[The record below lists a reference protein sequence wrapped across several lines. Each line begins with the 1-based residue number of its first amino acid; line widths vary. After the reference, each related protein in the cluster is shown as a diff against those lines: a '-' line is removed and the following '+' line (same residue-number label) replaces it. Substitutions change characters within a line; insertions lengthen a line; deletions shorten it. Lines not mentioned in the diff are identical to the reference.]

1 MSSLVSSLSV
11 WLVPLLVTVLPLYA
25 YVRGVPVYDAFVEGA
40 SEGLEMVWR
49 IFPYLIAIFLA
60 VNIFR
65 SSGAL
70 DSLVGVLHPVLS
82 RIGMPGEVVPL
93 ALIRPLSGNASLG
106 ILADIL
112 RKSGPDTLAGH
123 LASTLQGASD
133 TTFYVLTLY
142 YGAVRI
148 RHQRWSLWVGLF
160 GDAVGLTAALIMT
173 HVFFH

>member
-1 MSSLVSSLSV
+1 MPCLLT
-11 WLVPLLVTVLPLYA
+11 LVPLYA
-25 YVRGVPVYDAFVEGA
+25 FTRGVPVYDTFVEGA
-40 SEGLEMVWR
+40 FEGLEMVWR
-49 IFPYLIAIFLA
+49 IFPYLVAIFLA

-70 DSLVGVLHPVLS
+70 DSMVRALHPVLS
-82 RIGMPGEVVPL
+82 RIGMPGQVVPL
-93 ALIRPLSGNASLG
+93 VMVRPLSGNASLG

-123 LASTLQGASD
+123 LASVLQGSSD

-148 RHQRWSLWVGLF
+148 RNQRWSLWVGLF
-160 GDAVGLTAALIMT
+160 GDAVALVVGLVMT
-173 HVFFH
+173 QLFFR